1 MRSKERLSA
10 SFRRMRSV
18 ALLCLAAGVVGC
30 KSPPR
35 ATDVP
40 LCPVPSKEA
49 LRELESGQVP
59 PGVEHYLGRV
69 ERLCAALEALQ

>member
-1 MRSKERLSA
+1 
-10 SFRRMRSV
+10 
-18 ALLCLAAGVVGC
+18 
-30 KSPPR
+30 
-35 ATDVP
+35 
-40 LCPVPSKEA
+40 VPSKEA

>member
-1 MRSKERLSA
+1 M
-10 SFRRMRSV
+10 
-18 ALLCLAAGVVGC
+18 ALLCLVAGVVGC

-35 ATDVP
+35 ANDIPT
-40 LCPVPSKEA
+40 CPVPSEEA